1 MSCPLRRLAG
11 FFQIA
16 ALAAASL
23 ILCAAVHAQVP
34 TSGNVFF
41 GYSYYNTDLSSIDRA
56 NTNGFEGS
64 LEGRIFPFVG
74 LVADFDGHYGSQN
87 FPASICGLTCSPAEF
102 NASVTE
108 HNYLFGPRVSFS
120 VKRFRPFAEALFGA
134 AHVDVNNGVGSDTS
148 FATASITRSS
158 SQWRGGSK
166 ETTSR
171 RGSLAGRRI
180 TSEYRLGLCCAS
192 RTWLIGVANARGAP
206 QASGARTPSSGIAGN
221 RCLNVASCRFILSR
235 NSSRDCILS
244 GAAH

>member
-1 MSCPLRRLAG
+1 LEKLLTLELELGGMFMSCPLRRLAG

-148 FATASITRSS
+148 FATA
-158 SQWRGGSK
+158 WGG
-166 ETTSR
+166 R
-171 RGSLAGRRI
+171 P
-180 TSEYRLGLCCAS
+180 RLQDH
-192 RTWLIGVANARGAP
+192 
-206 QASGARTPSSGIAGN
+206 QASG
-221 RCLNVASCRFILSR
+221 VAVPRRLR
-235 NSSRDCILS
+235 PDAVLWRD
-244 GAAH
+244 AE